1 MAPGC
6 KGNDTGGAQ
15 ALHQAPSKQRS
26 TAHQGVKA
34 GTFRGGHS
42 RYLLTLAPELALGLL
57 LCRDTAGG
65 LVLFLG
71 GLADGQRAEEGGLD
85 GGNGAGHQL
94 LRGGPGRRGS
104 SGDGGGEAMPHHL
117 PAGSGI
123 GHVAAA
129 H

>member
-15 ALHQAPSKQRS
+15 ALQQAPSKQRS
-26 TAHQGVKA
+26 TTHQGVKA

-71 GLADGQRAEEGGLD
+71 GARGRAAGG
-85 GGNGAGHQL
+85 
-94 LRGGPGRRGS
+94 GRR
-104 SGDGGGEAMPHHL
+104 A
-117 PAGSGI
+117 
-123 GHVAAA
+123 
-129 H
+129 